1 MKIAIA
7 ITAALLAA
15 NALAADKYPDKP
27 LRLIVALPAGGPTDI
42 LARLIAQPLAANL
55 GQAIVVDN
63 RPGAGGN
70 IGAEL
75 VAKSPADGYTLFM
88 GTSGPLAINASLYKS
103 IGFDPLKDFAPIIL
117 AASAPF
123 EIGRAHV

>member
-1 MKIAIA
+1 MKIAIV

-42 LARLIAQPLAANL
+42 LARLIAQPLAASL
-55 GQAIVVDN
+55 GQPIVVDN

-75 VAKSPADGYTLFM
+75 VAKSPARSEEH
-88 GTSGPLAINASLYKS
+88 TSELQS
-103 IGFDPLKDFAPIIL
+103 
-117 AASAPF
+117 
-123 EIGRAHV
+123 H